1 MQAISDRYASRKART
16 LGRSRDR
23 WNFTWRRLSGIVLLL
38 LVSGCSTAS
47 LAGPEQAGQNAA
59 QVANGPSS
67 PGVQVGIAAVPGTAT
82 IPTWTPMPTLTPV
95 PPSATPQPTQPPP
108 PTTTPQPTQPP
119 KLPTFTPAPS
129 PTPTAKV
136 TPVAQQVLFTNII
149 HDYQGWNNCGPTTV
163 EMVLSYFGEHR
174 TQTALAD
181 VLKGGTD
188 DKNVRLDELQN
199 YLLTDGYGVVMGI
212 NGDMTLLKRLL
223 SNGFPV
229 IIHTWLELDDGI
241 GHYRLVI
248 GYDENT
254 GEFISND
261 SYLGPRIHQSY
272 VDFDRQWHYYNRQYL
287 ITFKPEDSEHLAT
300 VLGENLDPTIMAQQA
315 VARAEA
321 SVEADG
327 SKNPLEWH
335 NLGDSLLA
343 AEKLEEA
350 SQAYEKALALGM
362 PKRYFWYQFGLF
374 ETYLQL
380 GNADRLL
387 ALSSLFLSQQE
398 SIEELH
404 FYKGEALQMLK
415 RTAEARTEFQRAVA
429 LNPHYDRAK
438 QALDQLK

>member
-1 MQAISDRYASRKART
+1 
-16 LGRSRDR
+16 
-23 WNFTWRRLSGIVLLL
+23 
-38 LVSGCSTAS
+38 
-47 LAGPEQAGQNAA
+47 
-59 QVANGPSS
+59 
-67 PGVQVGIAAVPGTAT
+67 
-82 IPTWTPMPTLTPV
+82 
-95 PPSATPQPTQPPP
+95 
-108 PTTTPQPTQPP
+108 
-119 KLPTFTPAPS
+119 
-129 PTPTAKV
+129 
-136 TPVAQQVLFTNII
+136 
-149 HDYQGWNNCGPTTV
+149 
-163 EMVLSYFGEHR
+163 MVLSYFGEHR
-174 TQTALAD
+174 TQAALAD
-181 VLKGGTD
+181 ALKGGPD

-199 YLLTDGYGVVMGI
+199 YLLTDGYGVVIGI
-212 NGDMTLLKRLL
+212 NGDLALLKRLL

-261 SYLGPRIHQSY
+261 SYLGPHIRQSY

-287 ITFKPEDSEHLAT
+287 ITFKPEESERLAT
-300 VLGENLDPTIMAQQA
+300 VLGDNLDPALIARRAVERGQA
-315 VARAEA
+315 AVKG
-321 SVEADG
+321 DG
-327 SKNPLEWH
+327 SKDPLEWH

-343 AEKLEEA
+343 AGKLPEA
-350 SQAYEKALALGM
+350 SQAYEKALEIGM

-387 ALSSLFLSQQE
+387 ALSSLFLFQQE
-398 SIEELH
+398 TIEELH

-415 RTAEARTEFQRAVA
+415 RTGEARTEFQRAVT